1 MKTEYYL
8 HRILQ
13 KEGKGILKKILTFVL
28 VTCLVTILVL
38 SGCGEEETTT
48 TTTSST
54 TSTATSSTSSPTS
67 SPTTSGPVYG
77 GTVRVINA
85 SGVNVMGYSLE
96 QSPFDL
102 FVLLCGV
109 EKLVEYDENQELVPH
124 LAESYT
130 FDESAKTISI
140 KMREGI
146 RFHDGSDC
154 DAESIAWNY
163 EQQVMN
169 QRIGYLNQWDSLEVI
184 DKYNFVIHYTGD
196 YNNQLAVAWL
206 WSPPMYSMQAFL
218 DAGDGDIE
226 KSKDWARL
234 NVSGTGPF
242 KQGEFV
248 RDVSLTMVRNDD
260 YWGGKPYLDAIE
272 YMFIPDPVTA
282 NLKMQAGEADLW
294 FAPSIKD
301 QLELEQAGL
310 TRLEGQPSVINIL
323 PNINDPDS
331 IWQNKDLREA
341 IEYALDKEGMADAL
355 GFGYYKAAKMVVP
368 AGKDGYDA
376 SWPGRSYDEDKAKE
390 LLAKSG
396 YEGETIELM
405 VLTGPNVDLA
415 TAVKRYLDDI
425 GLNCEINIADPGLFY
440 GSLYGTGW
448 KDLIISSFGVMGSS
462 LDSFHNN
469 LGDQPLTKMGSWI
482 LPPDLLEMSIESR
495 TYADPADQLTAIS
508 DIFMAISEG
517 AYITP
522 IYEVRSANMI
532 WPYFHTTLGA
542 ESGFS
547 QYWAGYW
554 LEPQ

>member
-1 MKTEYYL
+1 MKKVLY
-8 HRILQ
+8 ILL
-13 KEGKGILKKILTFVL
+13 IA
-28 VTCLVTILVL
+28 CLISAFIL
-38 SGCGEEETTT
+38 SGCGEAEETATTT
-48 TTTSST
+48 TPA
-54 TSTATSSTSSPTS
+54 TSTPTTTTP
-67 SPTTSGPVYG
+67 SPTTSGPVSG

-96 QSPFDL
+96 QSPWDL
-102 FVLLCGV
+102 FVLLCAV
-109 EKLVEYDENQELVPH
+109 EKLIEYDENQELVPH

-130 FDESAKTISI
+130 FDEAAKTITI

-163 EQQVMN
+163 EQQLMN
-169 QRIGYLNQWDSLEVI
+169 VRMGYLSQWESLEIV
-184 DKYNFVIHYTGD
+184 DKYTFIIHYTGD

-206 WSPPMYSMQAFL
+206 WSPPMFSMQAFL

-260 YWGGKPYLDAIE
+260 YWGGMPYLDAVH

-294 FAPSIKD
+294 FGPTIKD

-310 TRLEGQPSVINIL
+310 IRLEGQPNVTTIY
-323 PNINDPDS
+323 PNIVDPES
-331 IWQNKDLREA
+331 KWQNKDLREA
-341 IEYALDKEGMADAL
+341 IEYALDKEGMAAAL
-355 GFGYYKAAKMVVP
+355 GQGYYKSSKMVVP
-368 AGKDGYDA
+368 EGKDGYDEA
-376 SWPGRSYDEDKAKE
+376 WPGRPYDVDKAKE

-425 GLNCEINIADPGLFY
+425 GLVCEINIADPGLFY
-440 GSLYGTGW
+440 GSLFGAGW
-448 KDLIISSFGVMGSS
+448 QDLIIYGFGVMGSS

-469 LGDQPLTKMGSWI
+469 LGDQPLTSLM
-482 LPPDLLEMSIESR
+482 
-495 TYADPADQLTAIS
+495 Q
-508 DIFMAISEG
+508 
-517 AYITP
+517 
-522 IYEVRSANMI
+522 
-532 WPYFHTTLGA
+532 FHCIQA
-542 ESGFS
+542 EKKP
-547 QYWAGYW
+547 
-554 LEPQ
+554 LK